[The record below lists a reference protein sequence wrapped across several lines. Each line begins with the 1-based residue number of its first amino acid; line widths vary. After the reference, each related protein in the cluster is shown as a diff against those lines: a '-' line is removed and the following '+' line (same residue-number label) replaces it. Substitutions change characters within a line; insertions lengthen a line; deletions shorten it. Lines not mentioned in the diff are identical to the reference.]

1 MTADPHLSIQ
11 FSTDARRSRATIPV
25 VGDTTIGATD
35 VKLGGLHMDAAGK
48 IESSILA
55 DAAKFNQ
62 ADQIKKLTASL
73 SAEKRA
79 KVATDFEAVFSS
91 MLVKQMRETLT
102 EGMFG
107 GDSGDVYGGL
117 FDLYLGRHLAESQP
131 MGIDKMVNKYLDQT
145 AGQSTFGM

>member
-1 MTADPHLSIQ
+1 
-11 FSTDARRSRATIPV
+11 
-25 VGDTTIGATD
+25 
-35 VKLGGLHMDAAGK
+35 MDAAGK

-62 ADQIKKLTASL
+62 AEQIKKLTDKM

-79 KVATDFEAVFSS
+79 EVARDFESVFSS
-91 MLVKQMRETLT
+91 MMVKQMRESLT

-117 FDLYLGRHLAESQP
+117 FDLYLGKHLAAAQP
-131 MGIDKMVNKYLDQT
+131 MGIGKMEIGRAHV
-145 AGQSTFGM
+145 